1 MFSVIIATSKVFQRN
16 GKNMYGIGKNN
27 KLPWNSTED
36 MKHFKQITCENSEG
50 NENIVI
56 MGRNTYES
64 IGKPLKN
71 RINIVITSKQIDNV
85 ICVNSFIKALMTAY
99 NIKRR
104 RYIFVIG
111 GKKVYEEALTHP
123 NLESIYHTIIDY
135 EGQDCDVCI
144 DEDFLNVKGFTK
156 KNLLYDDTQNYY
168 YKYERNIRNTYHDL
182 LEYILYHGEERQDR
196 TETGTISV
204 FCPDNLV
211 FDLTYK
217 FPLITTKFVPLRIVF
232 EELMWFL
239 RGQTD
244 NKILQSK
251 SVHIWDGNS
260 SKEYM
265 EKIGLKDKYP
275 DGELGPVYS
284 AQWRNFGGKHILTE
298 KNHIA
303 SPETNGFDQIKFVI
317 EELKTNPF
325 SRRILVSAYNPL
337 VLKEIALPSCHYT
350 FQFYVRKGDYLD
362 CKMCMRS
369 TDVFLGLPF
378 NIASYSLLTMMIA
391 NMTGYK
397 PGKLYISFGDAHI
410 YKNHIEQ
417 VKLQLS
423 RTNREFP
430 VVEIIKTPE
439 HIEDWEFDM
448 FNVVGYNPHPIIKGD
463 MSV

>member
-1 MFSVIIATSKVFQRN
+1 MFSLIVATSRVFQKD
-16 GKNMYGIGKNN
+16 GKNFYGIGKDN
-27 KLPWNSTED
+27 KLPWNSPED
-36 MKHFKQITCENSEG
+36 LKHFQKITSENSEG

-56 MGRNTYES
+56 MGRKTYES

-71 RINIVITSKQIDNV
+71 RINIVITSIQIPDV
-85 ICVNSFIKALMTAY
+85 ICVNSFTKALMTAY
-99 NIKRR
+99 NMKKR

-111 GKKVYEEALTHP
+111 GKRVYEEALQHP
-123 NLESIYHTIIDY
+123 NMESIYHTIVDY
-135 EGQDCDVCI
+135 SGEDCDVCL
-144 DEDFLNVKGFTK
+144 EEHLLNKNGFSK
-156 KNLLYDDTQNYY
+156 KHLFYQDTHNYY
-168 YKYERNIRNTYHDL
+168 YKYERNTKNNYHDL
-182 LEYILYHGEERQDR
+182 IEYILYHGEERQDR
-196 TETGTISV
+196 TGTGTLSV

-211 FDLTYK
+211 FDLSET

-284 AQWRNFGGKHILTE
+284 AQWRNFGGKHLLID

-303 SPETNGFDQIKFVI
+303 NGSTGGFDQIKFVL
-317 EELKTNPF
+317 EELKTNPY
-325 SRRILVSAYNPL
+325 SRRILVSAYNPM

-350 FQFYVRKGDYLD
+350 FQFYVRKGQYLD

-391 NMTGYK
+391 SMSGYK
-397 PGKLYISFGDAHI
+397 AGKLYISFGDAHI

-417 VKLQLS
+417 IKTQLT
-423 RTNREFP
+423 RTTRDFP
-430 VVEIIKTPE
+430 VVEITKTPE
-439 HIEDWEFDM
+439 NIEDWEFNM
-448 FNVVGYNPHPIIKGD
+448 FNVVGYNPHPIIKAD
-463 MSV
+463 MAV